1 MKNYSLGDQT
11 LTKTEE
17 MPRTHAAH
25 DALGRIV
32 LEDGLARMK
41 MMKVGKAL
49 KSTYITVTAKAIN
62 EDSEIEDPGDVMDEC
77 PSNPTGVRFCR
88 VCKDFKPIERFSQG
102 RVLLHC
108 CVHPPSR
115 ACSQGKWR
123 DLFAPFFQIDEEVL
137 GGLAF
142 IIEP

>member
-41 MMKVGKAL
+41 MMKVGKAV

-62 EDSEIEDPGDVMDEC
+62 KDSEIEDPGDVMDEC

-102 RVLLHC
+102 RKRFTCEAHLVVRRELQGRKRV
-108 CVHPPSR
+108 CV
-115 ACSQGKWR
+115 K
-123 DLFAPFFQIDEEVL
+123 
-137 GGLAF
+137 
-142 IIEP
+142 

>member
-1 MKNYSLGDQT
+1 MAGLYSLGEKLLFGRPNSHQT
-11 LTKTEE
+11 AD

-41 MMKVGKAL
+41 AAKVGKAV

-62 EDSEIEDPGDVMDEC
+62 EDSEIEDPGDVMDEF

-102 RVLLHC
+102 RKRFTCEAHLVVRRELQGRKRV
-108 CVHPPSR
+108 CV
-115 ACSQGKWR
+115 
-123 DLFAPFFQIDEEVL
+123 
-137 GGLAF
+137 
-142 IIEP
+142 

>member
-1 MKNYSLGDQT
+1 
-11 LTKTEE
+11 
-17 MPRTHAAH
+17 MPRTNAAH

-41 MMKVGKAL
+41 AAKAVKAV

-88 VCKDFKPIERFSQG
+88 VCKDFKPIKRFSPRRKRFTCEAHLVVRRELQG
-102 RVLLHC
+102 RKRV
-108 CVHPPSR
+108 CV
-115 ACSQGKWR
+115 
-123 DLFAPFFQIDEEVL
+123 E
-137 GGLAF
+137 
-142 IIEP
+142 

>member
-1 MKNYSLGDQT
+1 MGEKLLFGRPNSHQT
-11 LTKTEE
+11 AE

-41 MMKVGKAL
+41 AA
-49 KSTYITVTAKAIN
+49 KSVKSKYITVTAKAIN
-62 EDSEIEDPGDVMDEC
+62 EDSEIEDPDEVMDEF

-102 RVLLHC
+102 RKRFTCEAHLVVRPGSGFGKRHHLH
-108 CVHPPSR
+108 V
-115 ACSQGKWR
+115 GKG
-123 DLFAPFFQIDEEVL
+123 V
-137 GGLAF
+137 
-142 IIEP
+142 

>member
-1 MKNYSLGDQT
+1 MGDQT

-17 MPRTHAAH
+17 MPHTHAAH

-41 MMKVGKAL
+41 AAKVGKAVKMMKVGKAV

-62 EDSEIEDPGDVMDEC
+62 EDSEIEDPGDVMDEF

-102 RVLLHC
+102 RKRFTCEAHLVVRREL
-108 CVHPPSR
+108 
-115 ACSQGKWR
+115 QGRKR
-123 DLFAPFFQIDEEVL
+123 VRM
-137 GGLAF
+137 
-142 IIEP
+142 

>member
-1 MKNYSLGDQT
+1 MAGLHSLGENYSLGDQP

-17 MPRTHAAH
+17 MPRMHAAY

-41 MMKVGKAL
+41 MMKVGK
-49 KSTYITVTAKAIN
+49 TQYITVTAKAIN
-62 EDSEIEDPGDVMDEC
+62 EDSEIEDPGDVMDEF

-102 RVLLHC
+102 RKRFTCEAHLVVRRELQGRKRV
-108 CVHPPSR
+108 CV
-115 ACSQGKWR
+115 K
-123 DLFAPFFQIDEEVL
+123 
-137 GGLAF
+137 
-142 IIEP
+142 

>member
-1 MKNYSLGDQT
+1 MAGLYSLGEKLLFGRPNSHQT
-11 LTKTEE
+11 AE

-41 MMKVGKAL
+41 MMKVGK
-49 KSTYITVTAKAIN
+49 TQYITVTAKAIN
-62 EDSEIEDPGDVMDEC
+62 EDSEIEDPDDVLNEF

-102 RVLLHC
+102 RKRFTCEAHLV
-108 CVHPPSR
+108 VR
-115 ACSQGKWR
+115 TA
-123 DLFAPFFQIDEEVL
+123 
-137 GGLAF
+137 
-142 IIEP
+142 

>member
-17 MPRTHAAH
+17 MPHTHPAH

-41 MMKVGKAL
+41 MMKVGKAV

-62 EDSEIEDPGDVMDEC
+62 EDSEIEDPGDVMDEF

-102 RVLLHC
+102 RKRFTCEAHLVVRRELQGRKRV
-108 CVHPPSR
+108 CV
-115 ACSQGKWR
+115 K
-123 DLFAPFFQIDEEVL
+123 
-137 GGLAF
+137 
-142 IIEP
+142 

>member
-1 MKNYSLGDQT
+1 MLTVRGLWRWGGIEWQDFTLWVKNYSLGDQT
-11 LTKTEE
+11 LTNTEE

-41 MMKVGKAL
+41 MMKVGK
-49 KSTYITVTAKAIN
+49 TQYITVTAKAIN
-62 EDSEIEDPGDVMDEC
+62 EDSEIEDPGDVMDEF

-102 RVLLHC
+102 RKRFTCEAHLVVRRELQGRKRV
-108 CVHPPSR
+108 CV
-115 ACSQGKWR
+115 
-123 DLFAPFFQIDEEVL
+123 
-137 GGLAF
+137 
-142 IIEP
+142 